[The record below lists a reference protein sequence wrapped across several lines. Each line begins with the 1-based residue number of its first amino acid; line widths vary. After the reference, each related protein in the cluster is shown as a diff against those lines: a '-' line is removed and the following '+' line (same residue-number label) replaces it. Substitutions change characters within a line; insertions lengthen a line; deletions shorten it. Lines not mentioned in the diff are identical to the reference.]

1 VNPERAELRSLACAM
16 GAQYRQDVTTDT
28 THVVCKFDGT
38 PKIAQARQQGCF
50 IVRTDW
56 IQACH
61 HEQKRLPEDD
71 FLLHKQD
78 QNPPASKRPRTDVQS
93 HGKNVDSSQKL
104 PARKD
109 QVDEET
115 SKMVDGDIK
124 RFRDYLASQVKD
136 NQDKETIA
144 RKGLLEAFVY
154 AKECHEQHGDL
165 KSFQDEWIG
174 PIPLAL
180 QRLLEDLPANVTT
193 KRIEELHDVYQLVL
207 SRSPT

>member
-1 VNPERAELRSLACAM
+1 M

-104 PARKD
+104 PASVELPGSWMQAEVALLGKD

-180 QRLLEDLPANVTT
+180 QRLLEVKDLMQD
-193 KRIEELHDVYQLVL
+193 HG
-207 SRSPT
+207 SP